1 MSRMSDLENELKNL
15 MKMTESK
22 DKDTSL
28 GKKISNY
35 LLIVGIIS
43 IFLEGLLP
51 FLKYVSIASIAGGY
65 VMSLYREWE
74 VTKKLDPFS
83 VIYCVLITG
92 WVVLRQF
99 VGSKE
104 ILYLGQLLTY
114 GYLIRSSHKTLGYW
128 DKGFIA
134 IAVTGTALGGANL
147 YFKSEF
153 LVWGNLIF
161 QIVIILRFLDPIL
174 EKIALAHRAK
184 RIAAG
189 EAKRKAKEETM
200 ESESEVH
207 AEG

>member
-1 MSRMSDLENELKNL
+1 MSDLENELKNL

-74 VTKKLDPFS
+74 ATKKLDPFS

-189 EAKRKAKEETM
+189 EAKRKAKEETV
-200 ESESEVH
+200 ESESEAH

>member
-1 MSRMSDLENELKNL
+1 MSDLKDEFSDVLR
-15 MKMTESK
+15 MTEPK
-22 DKDTSL
+22 EKDTSL

-35 LLIVGIIS
+35 LLIIGILS
-43 IFLEGLLP
+43 IFLEGVFP
-51 FLKYVSIASIAGGY
+51 FLKYVSVASIAGGY
-65 VMSLYREWE
+65 VMNLYREWE

-92 WVVLRQF
+92 WVILRQF

-114 GYLIRSSHKTLGYW
+114 GYLIRSSKRTLGYW
-128 DKGFIA
+128 DKGFIGIA
-134 IAVTGTALGGANL
+134 ITGASLGAANL
-147 YFKSEF
+147 YFTSKF

-174 EKIALAHRAK
+174 EKIALAHRAR

-189 EAKRKAKEETM
+189 EAKKKAA
-200 ESESEVH
+200 
-207 AEG
+207 AEGQEEKSLLHES

>member
-1 MSRMSDLENELKNL
+1 
-15 MKMTESK
+15 
-22 DKDTSL
+22 
-28 GKKISNY
+28 
-35 LLIVGIIS
+35 
-43 IFLEGLLP
+43 
-51 FLKYVSIASIAGGY
+51 
-65 VMSLYREWE
+65 MSLYREWE

-114 GYLIRSSHKTLGYW
+114 GYLIRSSYKTLGYW

-189 EAKRKAKEETM
+189 EAKRKAKEETV

>member
-1 MSRMSDLENELKNL
+1 MSDLENELKSL

-22 DKDTSL
+22 DKDTSI

-189 EAKRKAKEETM
+189 EAKRKAKEETV

>member
-1 MSRMSDLENELKNL
+1 MSDLENELKNL

-134 IAVTGTALGGANL
+134 IAVTALGGANL

-189 EAKRKAKEETM
+189 EAKRKAKEETV